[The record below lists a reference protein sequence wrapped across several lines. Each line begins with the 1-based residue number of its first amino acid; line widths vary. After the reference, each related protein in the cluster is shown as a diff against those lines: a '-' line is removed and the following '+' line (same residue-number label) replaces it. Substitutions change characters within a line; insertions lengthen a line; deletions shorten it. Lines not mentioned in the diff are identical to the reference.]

1 MGWGKMT
8 TFEIIILTAL
18 YLFAFSYMANSFG
31 LFEEYNNTLMDKFII
46 VLAAG
51 TFGII
56 YFPMTFAGDIWLKLN
71 E

>member
-1 MGWGKMT
+1 MT

-31 LFEEYNNTLMDKFII
+31 ISDEYNTRVVKFII

-51 TFGII
+51 TLGII
-56 YFPMTFAGDIWLKLN
+56 YFPTTFAGDIWVKLN
-71 E
+71 KEE

>member
-1 MGWGKMT
+1 MT
-8 TFEIIILTAL
+8 TFEIIILTIL

-31 LFEEYNNTLMDKFII
+31 ISNEYNTRRDKFII

-56 YFPMTFAGDIWLKLN
+56 YFPMTFAGDIWVKLN
-71 E
+71 KEE

>member
-1 MGWGKMT
+1 MT

-31 LFEEYNNTLMDKFII
+31 LFEEYNTRIDKFDII
-46 VLAAG
+46 LAAG
-51 TFGII
+51 TFGVIW
-56 YFPMTFAGDIWLKLN
+56 FPLIFARDIWLKLN